1 MSRLDESAI
10 YNLNNTRHQIINLSP
25 STWLYLAPR
34 AIPVC
39 YLEGI
44 CLRRIIMIETIL
56 GLTVLNTVLI
66 LYMYRVIKN
75 HHFYYGRPEQD

>member
-1 MSRLDESAI
+1 
-10 YNLNNTRHQIINLSP
+10 
-25 STWLYLAPR
+25 
-34 AIPVC
+34 
-39 YLEGI
+39 
-44 CLRRIIMIETIL
+44 MIEAMERIDVIL

>member
-1 MSRLDESAI
+1 MRYNALDQLPSSR
-10 YNLNNTRHQIINLSP
+10 YYFTNLSP